1 MIGYLKGNVLNISGN
16 TAIIEVN
23 GIGYEVYCSSGALYR
38 ISGKQVGDVWTY
50 MAVKDDGVYLYGFE
64 SIEEK
69 NMFLKL
75 ISVSGVGP
83 KMGIMVLSAMNLH
96 DLAFAIASSDVK
108 MLSSVKG
115 LGKKTA
121 ERLILE
127 LRENISSLDLP
138 AEPKSKKVSTKTADA
153 LPKEDEDA
161 IIALMTLGYRR
172 EESKQAVEKAKEEGA
187 VTLEEIITLA
197 LRGF

>member
-1 MIGYLKGNVLNISGN
+1 MIGYLKGNVINISGN

-23 GIGYEVYCSSGALYR
+23 GVGYEVCCSSGALYR
-38 ISGKQVGDVWTY
+38 ISNEQVGDVWTY
-50 MAVKDDGVYLYGFE
+50 TAVKDDGVYLYGFE

-138 AEPKSKKVSTKTADA
+138 AEPKSKKTTKTADA

>member
-1 MIGYLKGNVLNISGN
+1 MIGYLKGNIINITGN
-16 TAIIEVN
+16 VAIIEVN
-23 GIGYEVYCSSGALYR
+23 GVGYEVCCSSGALYKN
-38 ISGKQVGDVWTY
+38 SDKQVGEVWTY
-50 MAVKDDGVYLYGFE
+50 MAVREDGVFLYGFE

-75 ISVSGVGP
+75 ITVSGIGP
-83 KMGIMVLSAMNLH
+83 KMGITILSGMNLH
-96 DLAFAIASSDVK
+96 DLAYAIACSDIK
-108 MLSSVKG
+108 ALSSVKG

-121 ERLILE
+121 ERIILE

-138 AEPKSKKVSTKTADA
+138 AETKGKKAEKTADV
-153 LPKEDEDA
+153 LPKEEEDA

-172 EESKQAVEKAKEEGA
+172 EESKKAVEKAREDGA
-187 VTLEEIITLA
+187 VSLEDIITSA